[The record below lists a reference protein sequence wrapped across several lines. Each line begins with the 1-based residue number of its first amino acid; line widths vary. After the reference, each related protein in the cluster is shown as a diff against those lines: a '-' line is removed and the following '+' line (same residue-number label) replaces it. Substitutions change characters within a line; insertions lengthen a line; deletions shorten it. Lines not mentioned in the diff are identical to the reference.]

1 MLKYYPYR
9 RDNNQENE
17 NHYRHINHL
26 VSSNSNTTCNISDH
40 YYNGQRINNNNN
52 TNDSNNRKDKS
63 QASSNMTI
71 YNSSR
76 NSSLESID
84 SNESMNQQLP
94 CGINSTVESDNS
106 DSYELDEYLPPY
118 RSLLSPNTRYDYK
131 HHQYVDASTELKFNF
146 LMFHRSK
153 DRRHNQLHQQN
164 SRRNQQQQQ
173 QQQQPQ
179 HNHIPASLT
188 LSPNSTSVSSST
200 SSFDTPPT
208 SSGSTC
214 TISSNSNNSFS
225 MPYRSLLTPINNTR
239 KKFLDAASDTLSIKS
254 FRSTLTAISQQSNAV
269 TLKKM
274 PTVIPLNILDLP
286 EEIMLSIFELLED
299 DVKSLIYLLYTNRKF
314 NKIVKQILYKKPKF
328 TSTYRVAQ
336 FVHTIICN
344 KDLALMVK
352 ELDLSHLKSCI
363 IDEDDT
369 NEYFFSDLINRQL
382 NRTVSNRHH
391 NNGNEH
397 GTNNNNNNEGNQ
409 NDHNNQLLVPFPENS
424 NTNNNHNI
432 NNDAFYENDE
442 DYDSYNDSISDDR
455 SILAGW
461 RDWRYRDHPLYGLKS
476 SISSNPYYSI
486 TRCSSPLSTNSSI
499 NLERTSRARNS
510 RSRSRSN
517 SLASST
523 SLFSLNNRSLESD
536 LSSSLSPTRPLN
548 SRKNS
553 KSSFKNNFKKL
564 FGIESSNNMINSNV
578 YADLYR
584 NFSDKNSNSS
594 PNHSHRVFKFRNQ
607 KNNNYN
613 YSSIDNNNNKFKN
626 GNNKI
631 QQKLQPFSTPHPNM
645 NRFLTNHCFSKDL
658 PAGHVMHVLR
668 ECKNLQVVNFSGLSI
683 SVDFELNDYKWFD
696 WNNSQGKISDIVP
709 NNHHRRYSSSVSYS
723 TMLLDNKPSLNEEE
737 LQKENE
743 NCQKFKIQRQ
753 IYWSDTT
760 RELDLEQIERVSF
773 KNCFSKE
780 NNHNSLNNDA
790 ISNDNSN
797 YNNCN
802 NPNNSVIKT
811 IDFNDVLNEIKN
823 LKNLKTISLNS
834 LVGLSK
840 KQVYNLILNLDSINS
855 NQLIWLDCSN
865 SGMAKG
871 LYWAKKRN
879 MKSWKKLIK
888 YEIKHGPPSIHIQNN
903 ANNANNNNNENNL
916 VNEIINSTNIL
927 GIGEDY

>member
-17 NHYRHINHL
+17 NHYRHLIHL
-26 VSSNSNTTCNISDH
+26 APTSSNNSGNISDY
-40 YYNGQRINNNNN
+40 YYNGQRINNNINDNN
-52 TNDSNNRKDKS
+52 SKRDKS
-63 QASSNMTI
+63 QASSDMAI
-71 YNSSR
+71 YDSSR

-84 SNESMNQQLP
+84 SNESMNQGAP
-94 CGINSTVESDNS
+94 CGINSVVESDNG

-118 RSLLSPNTRYDYK
+118 RSLLSPNRRYDYK
-131 HHQYVDASTELKFNF
+131 HHQYVDASTEFKFNF

-153 DRRHNQLHQQN
+153 DRRHKQLHQQK
-164 SRRNQQQQQ
+164 SRRNQQQ
-173 QQQQPQ
+173 
-179 HNHIPASLT
+179 HNHVSASLT
-188 LSPNSTSVSSST
+188 FTSNSTSVSSLPT
-200 SSFDTPPT
+200 SSFDNPPT

-214 TISSNSNNSFS
+214 TISSNSSNSFS

-239 KKFLDAASDTLSIKS
+239 KKLLDAASDTLSIKS
-254 FRSTLTAISQQSNAV
+254 FRSTLTAISQQSNTV

-314 NKIVKQILYKKPKF
+314 NKIAKQILYKKPKF

-352 ELDLSHLKSCI
+352 DLDFSHLRSCI

-369 NEYFFSDLINRQL
+369 SEYFFSDIINRQL

-391 NNGNEH
+391 NNVTNNNEH
-397 GTNNNNNNEGNQ
+397 GTNNDGNQ
-409 NDHNNQLLVPFPENS
+409 NDHNNQLLVRVID
-424 NTNNNHNI
+424 NNN
-432 NNDAFYENDE
+432 NNNNNNNTFHENDE
-442 DYDSYNDSISDDR
+442 DYDSYNDNTFDER

-461 RDWRYRDHPLYGLKS
+461 RDWRYRVHPLYGLKS
-476 SISSNPYYSI
+476 STSSNPYYSI
-486 TRCSSPLSTNSSI
+486 TRCSSPMSTNSSV
-499 NLERTSRARNS
+499 NLERTSRTRSS

-523 SLFSLNNRSLESD
+523 SLFSLSNRSLESD

-564 FGIESSNNMINSNV
+564 FGIESSNKMINSNA

-584 NFSDKNSNSS
+584 NFSDKNSISS
-594 PNHSHRVFKFRNQ
+594 LNHSHRVFKFKNQ
-607 KNNNYN
+607 QNNH
-613 YSSIDNNNNKFKN
+613 NNTIEN
-626 GNNKI
+626 GSNKI
-631 QQKLQPFSTPHPNM
+631 QQNSQPFSTPHPNM

-658 PAGHVMHVLR
+658 PAGHVMHLLK
-668 ECKNLQVVNFSGLSI
+668 ECKNLQAVNFSGLSI

-696 WNNSQGKISDIVP
+696 WNNNQGKISDIVP
-709 NNHHRRYSSSVSYS
+709 NNQHRRYSSSVSYS
-723 TMLLDNKPSLNEEE
+723 SMLLDNKPSLNEEE
-737 LQKENE
+737 LKKENE
-743 NCQKFKIQRQ
+743 NCQKYKIQRK

-780 NNHNSLNNDA
+780 TNTNNNNHNSLNNDGGDN
-790 ISNDNSN
+790 NDN
-797 YNNCN
+797 NNN
-802 NPNNSVIKT
+802 DYSNNSVIKT

-888 YEIKHGPPSIHIQNN
+888 YEIKYGPPSNHIQNN
-903 ANNANNNNNENNL
+903 ANSNNNNNNENNA